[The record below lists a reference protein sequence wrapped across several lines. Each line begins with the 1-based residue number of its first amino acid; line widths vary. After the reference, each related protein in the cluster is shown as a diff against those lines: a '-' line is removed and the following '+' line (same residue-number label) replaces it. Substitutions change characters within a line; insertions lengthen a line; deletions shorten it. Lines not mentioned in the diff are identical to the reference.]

1 MCPYPLPL
9 ESTIIGMEK
18 IRVKIVHGFARWN
31 SYHIY
36 HGGILINIGDI
47 DTRGRKKKYLSQ
59 EKGRETRF

>member
-1 MCPYPLPL
+1 MDSLGGIL
-9 ESTIIGMEK
+9 IT
-18 IRVKIVHGFARWN
+18 
-31 SYHIY
+31 Y